1 MKAILLAVGA
11 SLTLCACAASGPST
25 AWGKEGVTMMD
36 YRTDGG
42 QCAVYAATATPETIE
57 NNQAGGISGS
67 NETVRLPPPK
77 TGPIDPGSNQPTA
90 PTGDSFPTGGGG
102 AYRDGNNSDLAS
114 RAANQQQM
122 REVAVAKAR
131 TSGYEIRPHDKR
143 SFSAAE
149 ATELLRINRELFKQC
164 RYREIQTAVTDS
176 GNNDRVVVMP
186 GLYEEPTARAKPT
199 DDPACD
205 KYQTPSDSGDP
216 GALSHDYQLHCP
228 NDANLVAVIGR
239 GPDTGA
245 IPNGQR
251 RRRRPTHVV

>member
-77 TGPIDPGSNQPTA
+77 TGPIDPGSNQPTS

-131 TSGYEIRPHDKR
+131 TQALKNCLVERGYTEFTLTPEQK
-143 SFSAAE
+143 AKL
-149 ATELLRINRELFKQC
+149 ATLPEGSTERREYL
-164 RYREIQTAVTDS
+164 YRLGT
-176 GNNDRVVVMP
+176 
-186 GLYEEPTARAKPT
+186 
-199 DDPACD
+199 DPAVL
-205 KYQTPSDSGDP
+205 KSQ
-216 GALSHDYQLHCP
+216 A
-228 NDANLVAVIGR
+228 VARKQGS
-239 GPDTGA
+239 
-245 IPNGQR
+245 
-251 RRRRPTHVV
+251 